1 MYPANPCCDFAV
13 HCCVLLCRPAT
24 GDPSDTGRWQN
35 PALCWCKISTA
46 CFMQEAAA
54 RGSNPLSASV
64 TFVPGRYHPWH
75 RARGKAT
82 DVLPSL
88 ILLRQ
93 SRISPA
99 PCTPRWRFPWATSSH
114 STRSF
119 CWWRATYSRG
129 MSVTSS
135 LWESGRVFHSVLQ
148 RSDERPWRWEG
159 VDTTPAWLALQLHLL
174 SQQQEESI
182 SLSWTQVLTAHL
194 LPVEAHSLKS
204 HRKGSCGH
212 VIRIVLLVA
221 EEKCFLTS
229 SKPSGVDYCGPQK
242 PCSSGLHNAR
252 RWIHFSSSTAE
263 KSPHC

>member
-24 GDPSDTGRWQN
+24 GDPNDTGRWQN
-35 PALCWCKISTA
+35 PALCWCTISTA

-82 DVLPSL
+82 DVLPSS

-135 LWESGRVFHSVLQ
+135 LWVWQGFPFSVAKK
-148 RSDERPWRWEG
+148 RWETMKVRG
-159 VDTTPAWLALQLHLL
+159 SGHNSSLAGPTAASVSSRRRASPCLELMS
-174 SQQQEESI
+174 SQPTC
-182 SLSWTQVLTAHL
+182 SL
-194 LPVEAHSLKS
+194 
-204 HRKGSCGH
+204 
-212 VIRIVLLVA
+212 
-221 EEKCFLTS
+221 
-229 SKPSGVDYCGPQK
+229 
-242 PCSSGLHNAR
+242 
-252 RWIHFSSSTAE
+252 
-263 KSPHC
+263 